1 MRSDSILRKRGS
13 RPELTMEG
21 NIGGGE
27 GIHQMREVV
36 ALAARVPGGGSS
48 GAQPMEVVLG
58 WQASWRALA
67 GVELGFAMPKR
78 ERGRE
83 CVKERASVGKA

>member
-13 RPELTMEG
+13 RPELTMEE

-36 ALAARVPGGGSS
+36 ALAAAGS
-48 GAQPMEVVLG
+48 
-58 WQASWRALA
+58 
-67 GVELGFAMPKR
+67 
-78 ERGRE
+78 RGE
-83 CVKERASVGKA
+83 QDPH